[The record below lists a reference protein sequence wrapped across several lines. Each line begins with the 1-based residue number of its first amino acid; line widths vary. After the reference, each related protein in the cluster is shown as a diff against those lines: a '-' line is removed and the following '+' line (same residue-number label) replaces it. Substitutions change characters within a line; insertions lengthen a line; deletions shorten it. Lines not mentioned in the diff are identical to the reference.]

1 MKGSMSKDL
10 IHALSTW
17 LAEDI
22 GEKGFRGK
30 SEIVRQEAVEALQAL
45 SLAQIATALYD
56 EPLFQT
62 SEKIPHLKI
71 VDSERE
77 E

>member
-1 MKGSMSKDL
+1 MKGPMSKDL
-10 IHALSTW
+10 LHALSQW
-17 LAEDI
+17 LADDI
-22 GEKGFRGK
+22 CEKGFRGK

-62 SEKIPHLKI
+62 SKSIPYLKI

>member
-1 MKGSMSKDL
+1 MSKDL

-30 SEIVRQEAVEALQAL
+30 SEIVRQEAIEALQAL
-45 SLAQIATALYD
+45 SLAQIAMAMYD

-62 SEKIPHLKI
+62 PEKTPHLKI

-77 E
+77 EQ